1 MKRKKHKVFTQ
12 LIFINKIDE
21 FIIGHHICYQIHNRP
36 QYPLHER
43 KGGQLAFYVFQSW
56 KSFFFTLVKNW
67 NKVGRSVRN

>member
-1 MKRKKHKVFTQ
+1 MKRKKHKLFTQ

-43 KGGQLAFYVFQSW
+43 KGGQLAFYVFQNW
-56 KSFFFTLVKNW
+56 KLFFLPW
-67 NKVGRSVRN
+67 